1 MRREAFEQMLET
13 QDRHWW
19 FRGKRRILGKIIEK
33 MVFSGSPCDILEVG
47 CGTGSN
53 LPMLVRFGN
62 VTALELD
69 DYAREHIPPIQG
81 VSIAKGWLPD
91 GLEAVRGKQFDLICL
106 FDVLEHIERDGEAL
120 AALGEHMRSGGKL
133 LLTVPAYQWMFGTH
147 DRILGHYRRYT
158 RTRLQNLCIRQGYEI
173 FYAGYINSLL
183 FPLMA
188 AARVFDRFRGCHAS
202 TGTKVPPLG
211 VNSFLFALFSIE
223 TFWVPYLSIP
233 FGGSVVLLCGR

>member
-33 MVFSGSPCDILEVG
+33 MVFSGPPCDILEVG

-106 FDVLEHIERDGEAL
+106 FDVLE
-120 AALGEHMRSGGKL
+120 
-133 LLTVPAYQWMFGTH
+133 Q
-147 DRILGHYRRYT
+147 DRKS
-158 RTRLQNLCIRQGYEI
+158 TRL
-173 FYAGYINSLL
+173 NSS
-183 FPLMA
+183 
-188 AARVFDRFRGCHAS
+188 H
-202 TGTKVPPLG
+202 
-211 VNSFLFALFSIE
+211 
-223 TFWVPYLSIP
+223 LS
-233 FGGSVVLLCGR
+233 

>member
-120 AALGEHMRSGGKL
+120 AAFGEHKK
-133 LLTVPAYQWMFGTH
+133 
-147 DRILGHYRRYT
+147 RIW
-158 RTRLQNLCIRQGYEI
+158 NCC
-173 FYAGYINSLL
+173 A
-183 FPLMA
+183 
-188 AARVFDRFRGCHAS
+188 V
-202 TGTKVPPLG
+202 
-211 VNSFLFALFSIE
+211 
-223 TFWVPYLSIP
+223 
-233 FGGSVVLLCGR
+233 